1 MATDLNYSNNSMVS
15 FISNLFLLISL
26 NTLTGWASLI
36 ASVCLFLF
44 NYKNIRKQIIEEG
57 GLWKWIKNFTNF
69 KK

>member
-1 MATDLNYSNNSMVS
+1 MATDLNYSNNTMIA
-15 FISNLFLLISL
+15 FTANIFLLISL

-36 ASVCLFLF
+36 ASTCLFLF

-57 GLWKWIKNFTNF
+57 GLIKWLKNFTNF

>member
-1 MATDLNYSNNSMVS
+1 MATDLNYSNNSMTA
-15 FISNLFLLISL
+15 FIANLFLLISL

-36 ASVCLFLF
+36 ASICLFLY

-57 GLWKWIKNFTNF
+57 GLKKWLKNFINF